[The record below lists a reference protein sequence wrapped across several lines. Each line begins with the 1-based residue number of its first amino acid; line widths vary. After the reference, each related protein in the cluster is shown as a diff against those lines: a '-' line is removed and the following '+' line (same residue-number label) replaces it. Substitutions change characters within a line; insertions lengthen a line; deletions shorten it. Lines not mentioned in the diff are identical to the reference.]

1 MERQY
6 TSPMKRELPWL
17 LAGIVLA
24 SVWFAANR
32 MLPPL
37 FRGDVCCDSTQY
49 VSMSESKKLDD
60 LKPVAESPQAPVTF
74 VKKVVQILFTDTGYR
89 TIGYPAFLAIHRF
102 VFGHWFVLAST
113 ITALLLHILAMFA
126 LYRMARSI
134 GIPLHPVALTLLIA
148 YPAFTS
154 AAALPLSDSLAISL
168 VLFGLCAMTKRG
180 LGFALLTG
188 LLFALAFWVR
198 PAHLLPMTGVLGAW
212 MIVGLFSK
220 KKLWLPPLLA
230 LLTFCVLLSPR
241 AVSCSRTAGSLCLMP
256 AAESSVQQSTLF
268 RLAMRGAR
276 TYTVIFKDARSEILT
291 IPDPFLMRHF
301 SSCPIGD
308 SAPTK
313 DLVLCLTKNT
323 LRLPVFF
330 LKKAIG
336 LFDHFHW
343 NTYATYVTP
352 TWMIV
357 MQRIIGS
364 LGFSGF
370 LGIPF
375 VVGYAMHKKRRVTQV
390 LVILVFPLLSFA
402 MTSVIAIE
410 SRYGMAVMPFGMI
423 SAVLI
428 GQWILKR
435 RDKKAML
442 VAGLLSLLILTFL
455 LQTLQ
460 WDLLDAFP
468 RIPLILAT

>member
-1 MERQY
+1 MTLQEFL
-6 TSPMKRELPWL
+6 KK
-17 LAGIVLA
+17 IVEKGA
-24 SVWFAANR
+24 SDMHIKVSR
-32 MLPPL
+32 PPL
-37 FRGDVCCDSTQY
+37 MRLRGDLVPFENVPPLTNDDVRALIQSITTPEQQKKLQAEKELDFSFYVDGLARFRGN
-49 VSMSESKKLDD
+49 
-60 LKPVAESPQAPVTF
+60 
-74 VKKVVQILFTDTGYR
+74 
-89 TIGYPAFLAIHRF
+89 
-102 VFGHWFVLAST
+102 VFHQ
-113 ITALLLHILAMFA
+113 
-126 LYRMARSI
+126 
-134 GIPLHPVALTLLIA
+134 
-148 YPAFTS
+148 
-154 AAALPLSDSLAISL
+154 
-168 VLFGLCAMTKRG
+168 RG
-180 LGFALLTG
+180 L
-188 LLFALAFWVR
+188 
-198 PAHLLPMTGVLGAW
+198 
-212 MIVGLFSK
+212 
-220 KKLWLPPLLA
+220 
-230 LLTFCVLLSPR
+230 LS
-241 AVSCSRTAGSLCLMP
+241 AVFRIIPTQIP
-256 AAESSVQQSTLF
+256 TVQQSTLF